1 MKREQRYVEQRPT
14 GATIIEFF
22 FVLTMAFATE
32 MELLAVAEQH
42 ALHTWYSR
50 VPTDENDSDI
60 LFPTNDDRRLAT
72 RCCYVSPWT

>member
-42 ALHTWYSR
+42 GTYVVLAWYQQMKTT
-50 VPTDENDSDI
+50 VTFFF
-60 LFPTNDDRRLAT
+60 LQMMTGG
-72 RCCYVSPWT
+72 